1 MTINEAIGYADAL
14 ARNTGEGID
23 IEGFDVQV
31 FGMLC
36 RDALRLMKM
45 TSENATP
52 DAKAEK
58 TTKVDMNAN
67 EYQRKAMR
75 TATHKCYDLAN
86 AALGLTGEAGEVA
99 DIIKK
104 HLYQGHD
111 LYPSEVIEELGDVLW
126 YVALMADYFNV
137 TLSFVMQQNI
147 TKLKARYPEGFD
159 PVRSVNKEVLRKEA
173 CGLSERTGRHCRIG
187 EQGMNEKYCVMC
199 KGKLWAHPI
208 YRIKVGEAEDGGAAE
223 MCPKCAKKYAN
234 HLLERVDMAEQ
245 AAKSMEEMDK
255 RLHVSKTPLNVSED
269 E

>member
-1 MTINEAIGYADAL
+1 MTIDEAIKYADLMSRNVNAFETTKQFAAL
-14 ARNTGEGID
+14 CA
-23 IEGFDVQV
+23 
-31 FGMLC
+31 
-36 RDALRLMKM
+36 DALRLMKM

-86 AALGLTGEAGEVA
+86 AALGLTGEDGEVA

-111 LYPSEVIEELGDVLW
+111 LYPSEVIEKLGDVLW

-137 TLSFVMQQNI
+137 TLGFVMQQNI

-159 PVRSVNKEVLRKEA
+159 PVRSVNREDVHVREDA
-173 CGLSERTGRHCRIG
+173 RTGGARHDDF
-187 EQGMNEKYCVMC
+187 K
-199 KGKLWAHPI
+199 P
-208 YRIKVGEAEDGGAAE
+208 
-223 MCPKCAKKYAN
+223 
-234 HLLERVDMAEQ
+234 
-245 AAKSMEEMDK
+245 
-255 RLHVSKTPLNVSED
+255 
-269 E
+269 

>member
-1 MTINEAIGYADAL
+1 MTIDEAIRYADMIADTGL
-14 ARNTGEGID
+14 AVFD
-23 IEGFDVQV
+23 ITVNDLQSLGVMCA
-31 FGMLC
+31 G
-36 RDALRLMKM
+36 ALRLAKKM
-45 TSENATP
+45 SENAGISATP
-52 DAKAEK
+52 VQDAKAAK

-137 TLSFVMQQNI
+137 TLGFVMQQNI

-159 PVRSVNKEVLRKEA
+159 PARSVNRRD
-173 CGLSERTGRHCRIG
+173 SH
-187 EQGMNEKYCVMC
+187 
-199 KGKLWAHPI
+199 
-208 YRIKVGEAEDGGAAE
+208 DG
-223 MCPKCAKKYAN
+223 
-234 HLLERVDMAEQ
+234 
-245 AAKSMEEMDK
+245 
-255 RLHVSKTPLNVSED
+255 
-269 E
+269 

>member
-1 MTINEAIGYADAL
+1 MTIDEAIKYADLMSRNVNAFEATKQFAAL
-14 ARNTGEGID
+14 CAY
-23 IEGFDVQV
+23 
-31 FGMLC
+31 
-36 RDALRLMKM
+36 ALRMMKEA
-45 TSENATP
+45 SDKPKGENAAP
-52 DAKAEK
+52 DAKAAK

-137 TLSFVMQQNI
+137 TLGFVMQQNI

-159 PVRSVNKEVLRKEA
+159 PARSVNR
-173 CGLSERTGRHCRIG
+173 
-187 EQGMNEKYCVMC
+187 
-199 KGKLWAHPI
+199 
-208 YRIKVGEAEDGGAAE
+208 EDT
-223 MCPKCAKKYAN
+223 
-234 HLLERVDMAEQ
+234 HD
-245 AAKSMEEMDK
+245 D
-255 RLHVSKTPLNVSED
+255 
-269 E
+269 